1 MTMQQHEATTVGT
14 HSSTISF
21 IDKLLWW
28 LAAVEPS
35 LLQQYTVDRNR
46 FRIIGLTVGCTGVFA
61 VLAWTYFFSTTTAP
75 AWSLL
80 PLGFFMGFVI
90 VNIDRALIKTMNPF
104 KMQWLPLLL
113 RMVLALVIGLFMAQP
128 AVLYL
133 FDQEVKTQA
142 SIDNGV
148 RVQKKRQQLDSIY
161 AGQKNAVAQQLVQYE
176 AQAQARYNEIIQ
188 ALQAYLAEA
197 DGTGGSGT
205 KGISV
210 IAKAK
215 QQAYAE
221 RTTAYE
227 QWRTQNQP
235 AMDSLRRELSKIET
249 SIRKDEAAFAQLLNH
264 GFLTRIEA
272 MQHLIAQNSAV
283 AFRYYLIMALLML
296 IELMPVIVKSL
307 MPAGPYAVAA
317 METEQ
322 FDITQLRN
330 DLSARKAAADHDL
343 QLRQST
349 ESSVITHMHE
359 QFGALA
365 KDEIAENA
373 AQWRA
378 DQGQKSGQFWQ
389 SLFRRLLR

>member
-1 MTMQQHEATTVGT
+1 MTMQQHDA
-14 HSSTISF
+14 STEGNNSPAIST

-28 LAAVEPS
+28 LAAAEPS

-104 KMQWLPLLL
+104 KKQWLPLLL

-148 RVQKKRQQLDSIY
+148 RVQQKRQQLDSIY
-161 AGQKNAVAQQLVQYE
+161 AGQKKAATLQLAQYE
-176 AQAQARYNEIIQ
+176 SQAQARYNELLQ
-188 ALQAYLAEA
+188 AQQAYLAEA

-221 RTTAYE
+221 RTAAYE
-227 QWRTQNQP
+227 QWQTQHKP
-235 AMDSLRRELSKIET
+235 AMDSLRNELSNIET
-249 SIRKDEAAFAQLLNH
+249 KIRKDEAAFAQLLNH

-272 MQHLIAQNSAV
+272 MQHLVAQNQAV

-322 FDITQLRN
+322 FDIDQIRK
-330 DLSARKAAADHDL
+330 DLTAKKAAADHDL
-343 QLRQST
+343 QLRQAT
-349 ESSVITHMHE
+349 EAASISQMHE
-359 QFGALA
+359 RFASLA
-365 KDEIAENA
+365 KAEIEQES
-373 AQWRA
+373 AQWQANTGRT
-378 DQGQKSGQFWQ
+378 SRQFWQ
-389 SLFRRLLR
+389 SLFKRLLR

>member
-75 AWSLL
+75 AWALL
-80 PLGFFMGFVI
+80 PLGLFMGFVI

-104 KMQWLPLLL
+104 KKHWLPLLL

-133 FDQEVKTQA
+133 FDQEIKTQA

-176 AQAQARYNEIIQ
+176 AQAEGRYNEMIQ
-188 ALQAYLAEA
+188 AQQAYLAEA

-272 MQHLIAQNSAV
+272 MQHLVAQNQAV

-307 MPAGPYAVAA
+307 MPAGPYAVAT